1 MVEVQYSQLTETSW
15 KKEYLKRI
23 HNYKIKIKLKFPF
36 NVNFP
41 FANIFSIFISV
52 FALCYSSH
60 FHLSFCENGRK
71 IEVRKNNKISI
82 FKYYH
87 FVFGSFN
94 FSNSNKEKYSEKS
107 EERRTKNQRWNR
119 KWGDENHKIGKL
131 CFSRTRNRIQ
141 VKVKKVH
148 THVRCTPGEKKF
160 PILAQTTM
168 WWCRTC
174 IGFPFFVFTLDTHPS
189 SYTRYFN

>member
-15 KKEYLKRI
+15 RKEYLKRI

-131 CFSRTRNRIQ
+131 CFSRTRNCIQ

-148 THVRCTPGEKKF
+148 THVRCTEV
-160 PILAQTTM
+160 
-168 WWCRTC
+168 RRS
-174 IGFPFFVFTLDTHPS
+174 FPFWPRPQCGGVGRVLVFPF
-189 SYTRYFN
+189 SYSP